1 MKLAIRFWYYKP
13 VTPSLHFAELDTDQW
28 RKFLGLEKPDRRRDY
43 IMDLLHL
50 NYMQA
55 KIREMWWIPLD
66 DNMELKVHRKKKTP
80 EQPKVVP
87 TKEQI
92 EQFRRQYRAE
102 VLRVSNEPGSE
113 PIEAE
118 ELAQILDSLSDNEII
133 ESFRHGSSPESLAHV
148 AIYYN

>member
-1 MKLAIRFWYYKP
+1 MKLAIRFRYYKP
-13 VTPSLHFAELDTDQW
+13 VTPSCQIVELTDEQW
-28 RKFLGLEKPDRRRDY
+28 REFFLMEDATKRRDY
-43 IMDLLHL
+43 MIALLKKGYL
-50 NYMQA
+50 NI
-55 KIREMWWIPLD
+55 KELWWIPLD
-66 DNMELKVHRKKKTP
+66 DNMELKVNRKKKTP

-118 ELAQILDSLSDNEII
+118 ELSQILDNLSDNEII
-133 ESFRHGSSPESLAHV
+133 ESFRHGSSPESLAHI